1 MSNEA
6 ALSCDY
12 TKLAM
17 REDNLKR
24 NNGFRLLKHKQGSR
38 IFSYFVNIEMYLNE
52 YNMMNVQS
60 FLSPSD
66 GYACIFNV
74 RTAYF

>member
-38 IFSYFVNIEMYLNE
+38 IF
-52 YNMMNVQS
+52 
-60 FLSPSD
+60 
-66 GYACIFNV
+66 
-74 RTAYF
+74 